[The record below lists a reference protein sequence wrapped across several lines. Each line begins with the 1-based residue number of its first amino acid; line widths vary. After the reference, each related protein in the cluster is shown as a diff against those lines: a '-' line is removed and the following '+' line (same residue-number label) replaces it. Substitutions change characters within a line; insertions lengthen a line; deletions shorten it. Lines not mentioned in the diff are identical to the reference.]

1 VYGETSCA
9 YKIEERWVVLAEW
22 KFRIDGARWFL
33 GRTLRDAR
41 RDEPRGRATGR
52 AMGAIRNM
60 DAISGG

>member
-1 VYGETSCA
+1 M
-9 YKIEERWVVLAEW
+9 LAEW